1 MVARRCCCVAVLALL
16 LAGGISRSA
25 RASEVFDNEK
35 LIKLLEAG
43 LSWTVIKKK
52 IEVSENFL
60 NASADEMVKIQDAA
74 KKAGAL
80 TPTDIDSLQL
90 KILEVASQQKDQIK
104 NIVTKFINAAVNSK
118 PGEQEYDAAMRDVVR
133 VGSAAIPELR
143 PYLQSENELK
153 RIAALH
159 AYERINDKSVPVVQD
174 CWMMLTDRIPA
185 VRAQAAKA
193 FAALADEKSIGNCIE
208 ALQTP
213 KTNLLDGYA
222 LSLGYVRSK
231 TALPV
236 LVKTLSARENGK
248 EARFAAAFALG
259 ELGIKDDAAKTALL
273 EAVLDESDDALRAG
287 AAQALGKLGIME
299 ALAHIKRA
307 YDRFGK
313 GREALVY
320 ELSNFRSRDTMEF
333 LIYTC
338 LDSDKNDVRISTVH
352 ALNKLTGEDYK
363 NPEDWK
369 IWWEANK
376 ETPEWV
382 ATGKS
387 PSPKGP

>member
-1 MVARRCCCVAVLALL
+1 MFVRRCCLVAVMALVF
-16 LAGGISRSA
+16 AGGTTRAA

-60 NASADEMVKIQDAA
+60 NASAEEMVRIQAAA

-80 TPTDIDSLQL
+80 TPTDIDGLQL

-118 PGEQEYDAAMRDVVR
+118 PGEQEYDAALRDVLR
-133 VGSAAIPELR
+133 VGSASIPELR

-153 RIAALH
+153 RIATLH
-159 AYERINDKSVPVVQD
+159 AYEKISDKSAPVVQD
-174 CWMMLTDRIPA
+174 CWMMLTDRIAA

-193 FAALADEKSIGNCIE
+193 FAALADEASVANCVE

-222 LSLGYVRSK
+222 LALGYVRNK
-231 TALPV
+231 AALPV
-236 LVKTLSARENGK
+236 LVKTLAARENGK
-248 EARFAAAFALG
+248 EARFASAFALG
-259 ELGIKDDAAKTALL
+259 ELGVKDDAAKAALL
-273 EAVLDESDDALRAG
+273 EAVLDESDDALRAA
-287 AAQALGKLGIME
+287 AAQALGKLGVMD

-307 YDRFGK
+307 YDRFAK

-363 NPEDWK
+363 R
-369 IWWEANK
+369 
-376 ETPEWV
+376 
-382 ATGKS
+382 
-387 PSPKGP
+387 

>member
-1 MVARRCCCVAVLALL
+1 MAARRFWFIAVAALL
-16 LAGGISRSA
+16 LAGGLGRAA
-25 RASEVFDNEK
+25 RASEVFDDEK

-43 LSWTVIKKK
+43 LSWTVIQRK
-52 IEVSENFL
+52 IDVSESFL
-60 NASADEMVKIQDAA
+60 TDSTEQMMRIQQTA
-74 KKAGAL
+74 KKAGVL
-80 TPTDIDSLQL
+80 TDGDINNLQL
-90 KILEVASQQKDQIK
+90 KILEVASKQKDLVK
-104 NIVTKFINAAVNSK
+104 NGVTKFMNAAVNSK
-118 PGEQEYDAAMRDVVR
+118 PGEQEYDAAMRDVLR
-133 VGSAAIPELR
+133 VGAACVPELR
-143 PYLQSENELK
+143 TYLQSENELK

-159 AYERINDKSVPVVQD
+159 AYEKIADKSAPVVQD
-174 CWMMLTDRIPA
+174 AWMMLTDRIPA

-193 FAALADEKSIGNCIE
+193 FAALADEKSVAGCID

-213 KTNLLDGYA
+213 KTNLLDGFA
-222 LSLGYVRSK
+222 LALGYVRSK
-231 TALPV
+231 SALPV

-259 ELGIKDDAAKTALL
+259 ELGVKDDGAKAALL
-273 EAVLDESDDALRAG
+273 EAVLDESDDALRAA
-287 AAQALGKLGIME
+287 AAQALGKLGVME

-333 LIYTC
+333 LIYTS

>member
-1 MVARRCCCVAVLALL
+1 MLARRFCFIALGALL
-16 LAGGISRSA
+16 LAGGLGRAA
-25 RASEVFDNEK
+25 RASEVFDDEK

-43 LSWTVIKKK
+43 LSWTVIQRK
-52 IEVSENFL
+52 IDVSESFL
-60 NASADEMVKIQDAA
+60 TDSTDQMMKIQQTA
-74 KKAGAL
+74 KKAGVL
-80 TPTDIDSLQL
+80 TDGDINNLQL
-90 KILEVASQQKDQIK
+90 KILEVASKQKDQVK
-104 NIVTKFINAAVNSK
+104 NGVTKFMNAAVNSK
-118 PGEQEYDAAMRDVVR
+118 PGEQEYDAAMRDVLR
-133 VGSAAIPELR
+133 VGAACVPELR
-143 PYLQSENELK
+143 TYLQSENELK

-159 AYERINDKSVPVVQD
+159 AYEKIADRSAPVVQD
-174 CWMMLTDRIPA
+174 AWMMLTDRIPA

-193 FAALADEKSIGNCIE
+193 FAALADEKSVANCIE

-231 TALPV
+231 SALPV

-259 ELGIKDDAAKTALL
+259 ELGVKDDAAKAALL
-273 EAVLDESDDALRAG
+273 EAVLDESDDALRAA
-287 AAQALGKLGIME
+287 AAQALGKLGVME